1 MGRSPCCDKVGMKKG
16 VWTPEEDN
24 KLFTYMQ
31 QHGHAKWRDL
41 PLKAGL
47 RRCGKSCRLR
57 WNNYLRPDI
66 KRGEFSLK
74 EGQTIIQLHALLG
87 NRWSRIARHLPKR
100 TDNEIKNYWNTNLKK
115 RLAKMGIDPT
125 THKPINCVLI
135 GQPRDLSHMAQWETT
150 RIEAEARIVS
160 ESKLA
165 ISDVSAAAPPPP
177 PFVDIL
183 KVWQG
188 MTWTSPGR
196 GQIITNN
203 DFFASDNMLMTI
215 SNKATASAPS
225 SPPPP
230 PGWAQPCLDM
240 IDPKKDDNVVV
251 TTTTPNVGLRAHESA
266 FPNNG
271 GNDYA
276 VGKTSGNYDQDVK
289 INGILIENPSILQLE
304 DHITADPIISN
315 STNYNIDGYLTSS
328 SNLLATDLQASINA
342 STAGPNDDF
351 FFEDNKGNNYSWS
364 NILNIVNSPADWPV
378 I

>member
-31 QHGHAKWRDL
+31 QHGHGNWRDL

-66 KRGEFSLK
+66 KRGKFSFQ
-74 EGQTIIQLHALLG
+74 EEQTIIQLHALLG
-87 NRWSRIARHLPKR
+87 NRWSAIARHLPKR

-125 THKPINCVLI
+125 SHKPMNYVLI
-135 GQPRDLSHMAQWETT
+135 GQPKDLSHMAQWETT

-165 ISDVSAAAPPPP
+165 ISDISATATTAAPPPP
-177 PFVDIL
+177 PPPPCLDIL

-196 GQIITNN
+196 GDIVTNN

-215 SNKATASAPS
+215 SNETTASAP
-225 SPPPP
+225 PPPP
-230 PGWAQPCLDM
+230 PPAWPPCLDM
-240 IDPKKDDNVVV
+240 IKVWTNPRKDDNVVV
-251 TTTTPNVGLRAHESA
+251 TTTIPNVGLRAHENA
-266 FPNNG
+266 FPNND

-276 VGKTSGNYDQDVK
+276 VGNYQDEK
-289 INGILIENPSILQLE
+289 INGILIENPSI
-304 DHITADPIISN
+304 ITNPIISN
-315 STNYNIDGYLTSS
+315 STNYNIDDYLTSS
-328 SNLLATDLQASINA
+328 SNLLATDLQASIA
-342 STAGPNDDF
+342 FTTGANDDF
-351 FFEDNKGNNYSWS
+351 FFEDNKGNYSWS

-378 I
+378 F

>member
-1 MGRSPCCDKVGMKKG
+1 MGRSPCCEKVGLKKG

-31 QHGHAKWRDL
+31 QHGHGNWRDL

-74 EGQTIIQLHALLG
+74 EEQTIIQLHALLG
-87 NRWSRIARHLPKR
+87 NRWSRIAQHLPKR

-125 THKPINCVLI
+125 THKPMNCVLI

-165 ISDVSAAAPPPP
+165 ISDISATVTATAAAPPPP
-177 PFVDIL
+177 PPFLDIL

-188 MTWTSPGR
+188 MTWTSPRR
-196 GQIITNN
+196 GDIVTHN
-203 DFFASDNMLMTI
+203 DFFASNNMLMTI
-215 SNKATASAPS
+215 SNGATASAP
-225 SPPPP
+225 PPPP
-230 PGWAQPCLDM
+230 PPPEWAPPCLDM
-240 IDPKKDDNVVV
+240 IKVWTNPRKDDNVVV
-251 TTTTPNVGLRAHESA
+251 TTTTTPNVGLRAHESA

-271 GNDYA
+271 GNDYC
-276 VGKTSGNYDQDVK
+276 
-289 INGILIENPSILQLE
+289 ILIENPSILQLE
-304 DHITADPIISN
+304 DHISTDPIISN
-315 STNYNIDGYLTSS
+315 STNYNIDDYLT
-328 SNLLATDLQASINA
+328 TDLQASIA
-342 STAGPNDDF
+342 STTGPNDDF
-351 FFEDNKGNNYSWS
+351 FFEDNKGNYSWS

-378 I
+378 F

>member
-31 QHGHAKWRDL
+31 QHGHGNWRDL

-47 RRCGKSCRLR
+47 QRCGKSCRLR
-57 WNNYLRPDI
+57 WINYLRPDI
-66 KRGEFSLK
+66 KRGKFSFQ
-74 EGQTIIQLHALLG
+74 EEQTIIQLHALLG
-87 NRWSRIARHLPKR
+87 NRYLSFIYTKKQIPSSKLSLVTFIVFHMWHATRDRSSQLDVHDGQGYIAQHLPKR

-135 GQPRDLSHMAQWETT
+135 GQPKDLSHMAQWENT

-165 ISDVSAAAPPPP
+165 ISDISATATTAAPPPP
-177 PFVDIL
+177 PPPCLDIL

-196 GQIITNN
+196 GDIVTNN

-215 SNKATASAPS
+215 SNETTASAP
-225 SPPPP
+225 PPPP
-230 PGWAQPCLDM
+230 PPAWPPCLDM
-240 IDPKKDDNVVV
+240 IKVWTNPRKDDNVVV
-251 TTTTPNVGLRAHESA
+251 TTTTPNVGLRAHEST
-266 FPNNG
+266 FPNN
-271 GNDYA
+271 
-276 VGKTSGNYDQDVK
+276 
-289 INGILIENPSILQLE
+289 
-304 DHITADPIISN
+304 
-315 STNYNIDGYLTSS
+315 
-328 SNLLATDLQASINA
+328 
-342 STAGPNDDF
+342 
-351 FFEDNKGNNYSWS
+351 
-364 NILNIVNSPADWPV
+364 
-378 I
+378 

>member
-1 MGRSPCCDKVGMKKG
+1 MGRSPCCDKLGMKKG

-31 QHGHAKWRDL
+31 QHGHGNWRDL

-57 WNNYLRPDI
+57 WNNYLRPGI
-66 KRGEFSLK
+66 KRGKFSFQ
-74 EGQTIIQLHALLG
+74 EEQTIIQLHALLG
-87 NRWSRIARHLPKR
+87 NRWSRIAQHLPKR

-135 GQPRDLSHMAQWETT
+135 GHPKDLSHMAQWETT

-165 ISDVSAAAPPPP
+165 ILGISSTAAAPPPP
-177 PFVDIL
+177 PFLDIL

-188 MTWTSPGR
+188 MTWTNPAR
-196 GQIITNN
+196 GEIITNN

-215 SNKATASAPS
+215 SNGATASAP
-225 SPPPP
+225 PPPP
-230 PGWAQPCLDM
+230 PPPPAWPPCLDM
-240 IDPKKDDNVVV
+240 IKVWTNPRKDNNVVV
-251 TTTTPNVGLRAHESA
+251 TTTTPNVGLMAHESA

-276 VGKTSGNYDQDVK
+276 VGNYQDEK
-289 INGILIENPSILQLE
+289 INGILIENPSI
-304 DHITADPIISN
+304 ITDPIISY
-315 STNYNIDGYLTSS
+315 STNYNIDDYLT
-328 SNLLATDLQASINA
+328 TDLQASIA
-342 STAGPNDDF
+342 STIGPNDDF
-351 FFEDNKGNNYSWS
+351 FFEDTKGNYSWG
-364 NILNIVNSPADWPV
+364 NILNIVNSPADWPLF
-378 I
+378 